1 MLTSRWKLCLVS
13 FCFAAAAARAQKVMS
28 DPLFGIVYDPQRV
41 RFEKMPPAL
50 PGECPRL
57 KGRYVS
63 AWVYGHFKA
72 AESEYFLISGL
83 MESQAD
89 EPGGARTIAPEEAG
103 GLAVALRGSECF
115 VDQTEYFLT
124 QGVNPG
130 KTATPIMVPKS
141 VLTGILKDSF
151 KKYVTAFGGK
161 QKFLKHVKPKA
172 ALPIVREQLE
182 IFEKDPGG

>member
-1 MLTSRWKLCLVS
+1 M
-13 FCFAAAAARAQKVMS
+13 
-28 DPLFGIVYDPQRV
+28 
-41 RFEKMPPAL
+41 
-50 PGECPRL
+50 
-57 KGRYVS
+57 
-63 AWVYGHFKA
+63 
-72 AESEYFLISGL
+72 
-83 MESQAD
+83 
-89 EPGGARTIAPEEAG
+89 
-103 GLAVALRGSECF
+103 ALRGSECF

-161 QKFLKHVKPKA
+161 QEFLKHVKPKA